1 MPVAAGAVLLSIVLG
16 VSVAVAFGIGAFI
29 YFISTGTSPG
39 QVPTVAFRTLDSFTF
54 LAIPFF
60 LLAGSI
66 MQQGGVSKRLIDFVS
81 MFLGRVKGGLGAT
94 VTGACGLFGSISG
107 SSVATVSA
115 IGRIMSG
122 EMTERGYPKSYVGS
136 LVAVSGIIG
145 TLIPPSVPI
154 IVYAVAAGVSIAQMF
169 LAGAVVGILVAI
181 AVIIYNFIWARG
193 KDLDDLGAKTATEK
207 RASTSR
213 RIGSAVPA
221 LVMPVIILGGIYSG
235 MFTPTES
242 GAIACAYG
250 LFIGLLIYRELR
262 PSGIGNAILNGLLMT
277 APILL
282 IIAMGGAFARA
293 VVLSGIP
300 QHIANTIQEWGV
312 SPWVLLIL
320 LNLLLFLVG
329 MFIEENTAIVI
340 LVPLLLPL
348 TNAMGIDPIHFG
360 LIMVLNLG
368 MGLATPPFAP
378 NLFVAASATG
388 AKFHTMVVP
397 TLKLLIC
404 AVLPVLIVVNVF
416 PGLTTFM
423 R

>member
-1 MPVAAGAVLLSIVLG
+1 MPVAAGAVLLSIILG

-29 YFISTGTSPG
+29 YFISTGTNPG

-122 EMTERGYPKSYVGS
+122 EMSQRGYPKAYIGS

-193 KDLDDLGAKTATEK
+193 KDLDDLGAKIATEK

-221 LVMPVIILGGIYSG
+221 LIMPVIILGGIYSG

-250 LFIGLLIYRELR
+250 LFIGILIYREMKLT
-262 PSGIGNAILNGLLMT
+262 GVGNAILNGLLMT

-300 QHIANTIQEWGV
+300 QQIANIIQEWGV

-320 LNLLLFLVG
+320 LNLLLFVVG

-388 AKFHTMVVP
+388 AKFHTMVIP
-397 TLKLLIC
+397 TVKLLVC